1 MKIKEIRQ
9 KSDKELQKLLANLR
23 DKLRDLRFKTASK
36 QLKNYK
42 ETGKIKKDVAR
53 ISTAMKERKLVKETK
68 NRKK

>member
-1 MKIKEIRQ
+1 MKVKEIRQ

-42 ETGKIKKDVAR
+42 EMGKIEKEVAR
-53 ISTAMKERKLVKETK
+53 ILTVMKERKLAKEIK
-68 NRKK
+68 AE